1 MKELALYDLQVS
13 AFLHAKGLRLVR
25 TEGPPYR
32 KTFVFADVPDAMIQD
47 FYAATGA
54 VSARKLF
61 DSYRTLRAIA
71 RQSFGPEMITNDASE
86 PTPAYTPPERFAF
99 LLRAALVG
107 HPA

>member
-1 MKELALYDLQVS
+1 MKELALDDLQVS
-13 AFLHAKGLRLVR
+13 AFLHAKGFQLIR

-47 FYAATGA
+47 FYAGTGA

-71 RQSFGPEMITNDASE
+71 RQSLGKERTMNYASK
-86 PTPAYTPPERFAF
+86 PT
-99 LLRAALVG
+99 
-107 HPA
+107 HP